1 VIGASLIL
9 LAAVSVA
16 LGLWVWSAG
25 PSRQV
30 NRWFAAHTFSLAGWV
45 IGIAGLNSGMSPE
58 PWSRLAFASASLIPW
73 SFLGFARNYP
83 SEGTWPPRRLL
94 SIALTA
100 GIGFAALSTFSALV
114 VHDISLTALGPDRK
128 AGPLYIPFA
137 MFILAGSIL
146 PLGVFW
152 IKWRDARGQERAQ
165 LQYLGAGLL
174 ILGVGALGAN
184 LLLPL
189 LAGHSRYSWLGP
201 FFLVP
206 LLALVGHAIIRHRL
220 MDLRFVI
227 HQGLVR
233 VLITALLSLVA
244 VLFTR
249 TVSSATHS
257 EVQLP
262 LDVVVATAV
271 VLMSLSSPVQAMFAR
286 FIDPYLHRGGTDYG
300 AALRIA
306 THRLTRLMNPE
317 QLATELQNIFETQL
331 APEQFVLLI
340 RRKDRAEFE
349 VSDEFSRQLPL
360 LLGLS
365 ENLNEPSAS
374 ALALNTALINTGS
387 NPDIGGGL
395 HGRLR
400 DAGVAV
406 AVLLGRRGER
416 FGLMLLGP
424 RKSGDAYFR
433 DDLIFIESV
442 AELTSIALENGL
454 LYGERVA
461 ILEYSERL
469 LEVLDAAVVATDADG
484 HITRYNQ
491 AARELLTLDP
501 NCKNL
506 SIAQLPPHAAW
517 ALALALRGHWQPH
530 DVEFVVDHVNR
541 GRVPVIASTT
551 ILHEGRTVVG
561 GILVITDLS
570 TVKAL
575 AANQRRLEHLAT
587 MARFYAGIAH
597 EIRSPLTAI
606 SNFVSL
612 LRDRFDDPEYRET
625 VSRLLPLEV
634 NRIVG
639 LAERLRLMAPSE
651 EGQLSS
657 VDLRSLLRDIVRLQ
671 IPVGAEAAKVTLT
684 CPEALPHILG
694 DPRQLTQL
702 FLNLLNNARE
712 AMGRGG
718 NISIA
723 ASSEGSDQDTSV
735 VVRVSDEG
743 SGIDP
748 RIAQK
753 VFEPFFTTKVA
764 GTGLGLSICRE
775 IAEFH
780 GASLTLRRRDE
791 HPGTIAEVRFSTL
804 ASSTVAL
811 RELGDGLSKTSD
823 PPPDH
828 RYSPLRRP
836 HSTGYQR

>member
-1 VIGASLIL
+1 
-9 LAAVSVA
+9 
-16 LGLWVWSAG
+16 
-25 PSRQV
+25 
-30 NRWFAAHTFSLAGWV
+30 
-45 IGIAGLNSGMSPE
+45 MSPE

-73 SFLGFARNYP
+73 SFLGFARTYP

-94 SIALTA
+94 AIALIT
-100 GIGFAALSTFSALV
+100 GIGFATLSTFSPLV
-114 VHDISLTALGPDRK
+114 VHDISLTSSGPERK
-128 AGPLYIPFA
+128 PGPLYLPFA
-137 MFILAGSIL
+137 VFILAGSL
-146 PLGVFW
+146 TPLGAFW

-174 ILGVGALGAN
+174 ILGIGALGAN

-227 HQGLVR
+227 SQGLAR
-233 VLITALLSLVA
+233 VLITALLSFVA
-244 VLFTR
+244 VVFTR
-249 TVSSATHS
+249 IISPAPHS
-257 EVQLP
+257 EVPLP
-262 LDVVVATAV
+262 LDVAVATAL
-271 VLMSLSSPVQAMFAR
+271 VLMSLSSPAQAMFAR
-286 FIDPYLHRGGTDYG
+286 FIDPYLHRGGMHYG
-300 AALRIA
+300 AALRMA

-317 QLATELQNIFETQL
+317 QLSSELQEIFEAQL
-331 APEQFVLLI
+331 APEHFALLI
-340 RRKDRAEFE
+340 RRKDREEFE
-349 VSDEFSRQLPL
+349 ASDEFSRRLLP

-365 ENLNEPSAS
+365 EHLNEPSVA

-387 NPDIGGGL
+387 NPDIGEGF
-395 HGRLR
+395 HSRLR
-400 DAGVAV
+400 DAGIAV
-406 AVLLGRRGER
+406 AVVLGRRER
-416 FGLMLLGP
+416 LGLMLLGP

-442 AELTSIALENGL
+442 AELTSISLENAL
-454 LYGERVA
+454 LHRERVA

-469 LEVLDAAVVATDADG
+469 LEVLDAAVVAADADG

-491 AARELLTLDP
+491 AARELMTLKP
-501 NCKNL
+501 SSTNP
-506 SIAQLPPHAAW
+506 SIADLPSQAAW
-517 ALALALRGHWQPH
+517 ALALALRQHWQPH
-530 DVEFVVDHVNR
+530 DVEFVIDHTQR

-612 LRDRFDDPEYRET
+612 LRDRFNDPEYRET

-634 NRIVG
+634 NRIVA

-651 EGQLSS
+651 EGKLSS
-657 VDLRSLLRDIVRLQ
+657 VDLGGLLRDIVRLQ
-671 IPVGAEAAKVTLT
+671 IPVGTDAAAVTLT
-684 CPEALPHILG
+684 CPEMLPRILG

-712 AMGRGG
+712 AMGGVGG
-718 NISIA
+718 NITIE
-723 ASSEGSDQDTSV
+723 ASSDGSARDTSV
-735 VVRVSDEG
+735 VVRVYDEG
-743 SGIDP
+743 SGIEP
-748 RIAQK
+748 NIIQK
-753 VFEPFFTTKVA
+753 VFEPFFTTKVS

-780 GASLTLRRRDE
+780 GASLSLRRRDA
-791 HPGTIAEVRFSTL
+791 HAGTIAEVRFFALESR
-804 ASSTVAL
+804 TVAL
-811 RELGDGLSKTSD
+811 GDSGDGLTSTQD
-823 PPPDH
+823 SALIRTYSTLRQSH
-828 RYSPLRRP
+828 RTE
-836 HSTGYQR
+836 HQR